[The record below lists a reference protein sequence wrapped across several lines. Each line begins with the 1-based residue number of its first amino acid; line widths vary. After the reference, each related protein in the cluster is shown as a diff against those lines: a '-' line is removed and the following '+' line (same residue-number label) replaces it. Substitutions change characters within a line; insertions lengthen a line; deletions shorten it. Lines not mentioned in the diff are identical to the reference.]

1 MNLAQVA
8 KRFIF
13 SSKNFSYT
21 NISLYLSIFTFAL
34 SVAISLIVMG
44 VSRSYKNDIEF
55 RLQSVE
61 PNLKIVNKNSKF
73 LDPKLLDKIILELD
87 SLSVNN
93 PDLVYSR
100 FREDYLMIK
109 SSEISKGLFAFSFK
123 EHPSKFYDF
132 IRTNE
137 ILDNYLYISD
147 EFHKNNNLDL
157 SQSITLFN
165 IQEMIENETLRAN
178 SLLVSGTFFSDLP
191 IFDNNVIFISPE
203 YHSTLYNN
211 SKQWT
216 GIVINGI
223 DQYEINIIKN
233 KFLYNS
239 IDFITWKDKHANTLY
254 WLTIFTNPIYLIIIF
269 MIMLSI
275 IYQLF
280 ANWLL
285 IYDKSNSLYQ
295 LRLLGITDIKI
306 KSINIYI
313 ALSILLISLALGY
326 IIAVLMSFLQNKFSL
341 ISVDPKIYIVSKL
354 SSNILLSDMLI
365 ISIISSIAVVGTT
378 LLMYNK
384 KKPFDVRD

>member
-1 MNLAQVA
+1 MNLAQVS

-21 NISLYLSIFTFAL
+21 NISIYLSIFTFAL
-34 SVAISLIVMG
+34 SIAISLIVMG
-44 VSRSYKNDIEF
+44 VSRSYKNDIEL
-55 RLQSVE
+55 RLQSIE
-61 PNLKIVNKNSKF
+61 PNLKIINKNSKF
-73 LDPKLLDKIILELD
+73 LDPKLLNQIILELD

-109 SSEISKGLFAFSFK
+109 SSDISKGLFAFSFEK
-123 EHPSKFYDF
+123 HPSMFYDF
-132 IRTNE
+132 IGIDE
-137 ILDNYLYISD
+137 ISDNYFYISD
-147 EFHKNNNLDL
+147 GFRENNNLEL
-157 SQSITLFN
+157 SKSITLFN
-165 IQEMIENETLRAN
+165 IQEMIENETLLAN
-178 SLLVSGTFFSDLP
+178 SFFVSGTFFSDLP

-211 SKQWT
+211 SELSS
-216 GIVINGI
+216 GLVINGI
-223 DQYEINIIKN
+223 DQNEINIIMN

-269 MIMLSI
+269 MIILSI

-295 LRLLGITDIKI
+295 LRLLGISDKKI

-313 ALSILLISLALGY
+313 ALSILSMSLFLGY
-326 IIAVLMSFLQNKFSL
+326 IIAALMSFLQNKFSL
-341 ISVDPKIYIVSKL
+341 ISVDPKIYIVSEL
-354 SSNILLSDMLI
+354 SSDILLSDMLMI
-365 ISIISSIAVVGTT
+365 TVISFISVFVST
-378 LLMYNK
+378 LLMYNNRK
-384 KKPFDVRD
+384 SFDSRG